1 MPDLFD
7 TELSEMKI
15 WCFKCNTSVYRKM
28 GSNSFIS
35 KQGKQDLNTNGNIM
49 IRTILLK
56 CQIRENDINATSD
69 YYYYFYSKHINL
81 NMLPKLFKIRH

>member
-1 MPDLFD
+1 
-7 TELSEMKI
+7 
-15 WCFKCNTSVYRKM
+15 M